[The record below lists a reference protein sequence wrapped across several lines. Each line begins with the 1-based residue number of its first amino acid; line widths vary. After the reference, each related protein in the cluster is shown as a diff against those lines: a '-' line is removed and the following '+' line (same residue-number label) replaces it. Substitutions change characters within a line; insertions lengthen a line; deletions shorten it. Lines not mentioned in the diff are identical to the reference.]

1 MRVFL
6 DTNVL
11 ISAALNP
18 DGSPFS
24 AYIKATSYPNHAII
38 CEQNIEEL
46 IRIFK
51 KKFPNK
57 LFALERFLEIALST
71 IEVVSV
77 PLEEN
82 TAEKQIRDK
91 ADRTLFRAAFAA
103 GADIIVTGDKDL
115 LESGITNPLIMSPA
129 EFVRLN

>member
-1 MRVFL
+1 M
-6 DTNVL
+6 
-11 ISAALNP
+11 
-18 DGSPFS
+18 
-24 AYIKATSYPNHAII
+24 
-38 CEQNIEEL
+38 
-46 IRIFK
+46 
-51 KKFPNK
+51 
-57 LFALERFLEIALST
+57 EIALST
-71 IEVVSV
+71 FEVVSV

-115 LESGITNPLIMSPA
+115 PESGITNPLIMSPA

>member
-57 LFALERFLEIALST
+57 LRWNVFWKS
-71 IEVVSV
+71 
-77 PLEEN
+77 
-82 TAEKQIRDK
+82 
-91 ADRTLFRAAFAA
+91 LFQ
-103 GADIIVTGDKDL
+103 L
-115 LESGITNPLIMSPA
+115 LK
-129 EFVRLN
+129 

>member
-1 MRVFL
+1 
-6 DTNVL
+6 L

-71 IEVVSV
+71 FEVVSV

-91 ADRTLFRAAFAA
+91 AD
-103 GADIIVTGDKDL
+103 
-115 LESGITNPLIMSPA
+115 
-129 EFVRLN
+129 